1 LAAAVGRAVLA
12 LLLLAVVALA
22 GCGGEDAGGDGGGGA
37 QLAVPWVD
45 PDGEPPYIGSLS
57 VNPADSALFMATNT
71 GLFRVH
77 EGTAEPERISG
88 RLSTPEGDGEIS
100 EALVTRFTGPDELL
114 ASGHPAAG
122 QALPPVLGLVRSD
135 DAGKTWTP
143 VSQLGQADFHT
154 LDVSQGTLVAA
165 LYGQAQVLV
174 STDEGRTWE
183 TKTAPMPLVDLAV
196 DPGDPKRWI
205 ATSER
210 GIFVTTD
217 GGQTWRQHDAT
228 PNVRIDWPEGGDV
241 HRIDPGGPLKTSPD
255 GGESWEDA
263 GDTGGEPQALLVD
276 GETVYVALFDGTLK
290 VSEDGGATFT
300 DRLRG
305 G

>member
-1 LAAAVGRAVLA
+1 MAAAVSRAVLA
-12 LLLLAVVALA
+12 LVLLAVVALA
-22 GCGGEDAGGDGGGGA
+22 GCGGEEAGGDGGA
-37 QLAVPWVD
+37 EPAVAWVD

-57 VNPADSALFMATNT
+57 VNPADSTLFMATNT
-71 GLFRVH
+71 GLFRVP
-77 EGTAEPERISG
+77 EGEGEPEKVTG
-88 RLSTPEGDGEIS
+88 RLSTPDGEGEIS
-100 EALVTRFTGPDELL
+100 EALVTRFTGPDEMLG
-114 ASGHPAAG
+114 SGHPAAG
-122 QALPPVLGLVRSD
+122 AALPPVLGLVRSE
-135 DAGKTWTP
+135 DAGKTWSP

-174 STDEGRTWE
+174 STDEGGNWE

-196 DPGDPKRWI
+196 DPADAKRWI
-205 ATSER
+205 GTSER

-217 GGQTWRQHDAT
+217 SGQTWRQRDPT
-228 PNVRIDWPEGGDV
+228 PNVRVDWPEGGDV
-241 HRIDPGGPLKTSPD
+241 HRIDPGGPLKTSSD
-255 GGESWEDA
+255 GGETWEDA
-263 GDTGGEPQALLVD
+263 GDTGGEPQTLLVE

-300 DRLRG
+300 DRLTG